1 MLPCY
6 PYTTVQH
13 KNCTPGL
20 LTKYIYCLDRWG
32 YYILETCAEFDSVQC
47 SRYVFVCN
55 NHDGQRKDN
64 RGCVV
69 LETERD
75 KKNINMTRAYPK
87 NTDIYIYNTSWRAPT
102 SPCSREPYRSLALT
116 PRTHGTCK
124 ERWLAWMTH
133 KHKLLLSSSAAPAL
147 TCLLVGGRG
156 WVWLRCWWIRR
167 IELKRVLYSQTWSIR
182 ERPC

>member
-1 MLPCY
+1 MASMSS
-6 PYTTVQH
+6 
-13 KNCTPGL
+13 
-20 LTKYIYCLDRWG
+20 D
-32 YYILETCAEFDSVQC
+32 
-47 SRYVFVCN
+47 
-55 NHDGQRKDN
+55 NHGQTQNN

-156 WVWLRCWWIRR
+156 CVWLRSSWKNNKDKDAAD
-167 IELKRVLYSQTWSIR
+167 EYVGYLKRVIR
-182 ERPC
+182 KHGVSVSDAASPRQHCCNYIFGMLSRGNIGVTYW